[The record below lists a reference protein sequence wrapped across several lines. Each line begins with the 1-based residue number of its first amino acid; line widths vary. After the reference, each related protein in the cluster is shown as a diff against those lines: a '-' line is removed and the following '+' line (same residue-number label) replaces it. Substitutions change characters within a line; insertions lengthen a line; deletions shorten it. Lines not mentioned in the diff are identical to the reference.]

1 MFWPYSV
8 AGFAF
13 WSLIQGVQ
21 AYLNGEG
28 FQVTP
33 FGIAII
39 GIVACGNVDEAGQV
53 DVVQFNYVWNCRLRW
68 K

>member
-1 MFWPYSV
+1 MKIMFYVLAVLV

-28 FQVTP
+28 FQITP
-33 FGIAII
+33 FGIAVV
-39 GIVACGNVDEAGQV
+39 GILLAG
-53 DVVQFNYVWNCRLRW
+53 VWLKRA
-68 K
+68 KSM

>member
-1 MFWPYSV
+1 MKVMFYVLAVAV

-21 AYLNGEG
+21 AYLAGGG

-33 FGIAII
+33 FAIAVI
-39 GIVACGNVDEAGQV
+39 GILLAGI
-53 DVVQFNYVWNCRLRW
+53 WLRRARSM
-68 K
+68 